1 MLYQGVNVPLL
12 KMGTVVDHGAG
23 QAGTEEESE
32 GVVEGADDSESRESM
47 DLAESEKDLEESDED
62 DGEKTERN
70 NKVLQNKKPTEE
82 CTANTLVV
90 DGKKAGKKRDAR
102 EPAEVH
108 KKKQKVSA
116 CK

>member
-1 MLYQGVNVPLL
+1 MLHQGVDVPLL

-82 CTANTLVV
+82 CTANTFVV
-90 DGKKAGKKRDAR
+90 DGKIVSIRSTVNKCILEKSSRTRKRR
-102 EPAEVH
+102 
-108 KKKQKVSA
+108 K
-116 CK
+116 